1 MCLSFDTAPFL
12 LLKMDVYC
20 RNNEIRVYNKL
31 GGRL

>member
-1 MCLSFDTAPFL
+1 MGIAALL

>member
-1 MCLSFDTAPFL
+1 MGIVAFL
-12 LLKMDVYC
+12 LLNIDIYC

>member
-1 MCLSFDTAPFL
+1 MGIAALL

-20 RNNEIRVYNKL
+20 CKIEIRVYNKL